1 MDEWHSGFYI
11 FETNILPVFAK
22 KNIFEEKLLI

>member
-22 KNIFEEKLLI
+22 KNIFEKNY